1 MSLHTCLHSPY
12 SLCRSFILC
21 TCLVLH
27 ILHLFA
33 QSIFFTINILSLFV
47 QSIFCICLHSPY
59 FVLVAHAVFSFAQT
73 MFCLFVCPA
82 LYLFCT
88 VCILCL
94 FAYSLVGFWFVQSIL
109 CTGFAAPDS
118 VLVSTVHTLHPV
130 LRLIAIPALTRSLV
144 HNYGS
149 EML

>member
-59 FVLVAHAVFSFAQT
+59 FVLVAHTVFSFAQH

-88 VCILCL
+88 VYILCL
-94 FAYSLVGFWFVQSIL
+94 FACSIVGFCLFSQYSVLVLPPPILCLLPQSIL
-109 CTGFAAPDS
+109 YTQC
-118 VLVSTVHTLHPV
+118 
-130 LRLIAIPALTRSLV
+130 
-144 HNYGS
+144 
-149 EML
+149 